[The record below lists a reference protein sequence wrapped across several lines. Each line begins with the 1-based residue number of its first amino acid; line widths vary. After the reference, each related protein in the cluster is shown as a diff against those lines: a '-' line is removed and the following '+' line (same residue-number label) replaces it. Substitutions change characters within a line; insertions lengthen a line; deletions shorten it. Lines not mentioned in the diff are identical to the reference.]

1 MRNTGFRQ
9 PRRLAAAAWLAGV
22 VVASATAVA
31 AADDDPVTRL
41 GRTRWTHGNSV
52 RLLAFPEESW
62 QARFELVERARHHV
76 FISTF
81 AWHDD
86 HYGELFREHLVELVR
101 ARRREN
107 PDFTVYCLVD
117 AIARGTF
124 DRSFRQLE
132 EAGAVVRSFNRQSWG
147 VGPLYDPRMHDKMI
161 VVDGR
166 WGIVGGRNFADEYFE
181 PRRWWLDFEVLLEG
195 EAVWDLQLNFLKAWQ
210 VADMFGNADRFFLP
224 EEIARRRISV
234 LWTTGRLPSG
244 RSPLDRFMTA
254 EYFPPVAGRP
264 GERSVAVL
272 YDSPLVRR
280 RAATTDLAVELIRHA
295 RAEVD
300 LMTPFPNFTRE
311 LTDALTGAVARG
323 TRVRLFVNGEEA
335 VGWTVVAL
343 GVVYLL
349 AILAF
354 IVTGRTALYIHGVL
368 WPSLVQNIAAHIM
381 LGGFVWSGA
390 TLFWGI
396 AVSVIAAL
404 FLGRRPRI
412 IIAGAYLVAAIVF
425 AFLEPTLQA
434 RRSQPALAVSVG
446 MAADVFVLSVL
457 IMVPIVVSLMGQVSL
472 ERARSEAL
480 LLNVLPRAI
489 AERLKRSPGVIADA
503 QDSCTVMFADI
514 VGFTDHSSR
523 ITPEQL
529 IGELNHIFSRFD
541 ALVDGCG
548 AEKIKTIGDG
558 YLAVAGAP
566 DPRRDHAA
574 IMCDLALRMEEAMP
588 EINRELGYP
597 FQLRIGLD
605 TGRLVAGV

>member
-1 MRNTGFRQ
+1 VFDKKGF
-9 PRRLAAAAWLAGV
+9 
-22 VVASATAVA
+22 
-31 AADDDPVTRL
+31 L
-41 GRTRWTHGNSV
+41 GR
-52 RLLAFPEESW
+52 LE
-62 QARFELVERARHHV
+62 ARYRP
-76 FISTF
+76 T
-81 AWHDD
+81 
-86 HYGELFREHLVELVR
+86 
-101 ARRREN
+101 
-107 PDFTVYCLVD
+107 P
-117 AIARGTF
+117 
-124 DRSFRQLE
+124 
-132 EAGAVVRSFNRQSWG
+132 GA
-147 VGPLYDPRMHDKMI
+147 
-161 VVDGR
+161 
-166 WGIVGGRNFADEYFE
+166 
-181 PRRWWLDFEVLLEG
+181 VLLE
-195 EAVWDLQLNFLKAWQ
+195 DPT
-210 VADMFGNADRFFLP
+210 M
-224 EEIARRRISV
+224 II
-234 LWTTGRLPSG
+234 RLPLINGPSII
-244 RSPLDRFMTA
+244 A
-254 EYFPPVAGRP
+254 N
-264 GERSVAVL
+264 SVF
-272 YDSPLVRR
+272 
-280 RAATTDLAVELIRHA
+280 LAIL
-295 RAEVD
+295 
-300 LMTPFPNFTRE
+300 
-311 LTDALTGAVARG
+311 
-323 TRVRLFVNGEEA
+323 LFVNGEEA

-404 FLGRRPRI
+404 FLGRRPGI

-503 QDSCTVMFADI
+503 HDSCTVMFADI

-605 TGRLVAGV
+605 TGRLVAGVVGTSRFSYDLWGDTVNLASRMETMAPSGAIQVTEAVAAAAGDGFVFDNHGTSEVKGLGPVATCFLVGRRQG